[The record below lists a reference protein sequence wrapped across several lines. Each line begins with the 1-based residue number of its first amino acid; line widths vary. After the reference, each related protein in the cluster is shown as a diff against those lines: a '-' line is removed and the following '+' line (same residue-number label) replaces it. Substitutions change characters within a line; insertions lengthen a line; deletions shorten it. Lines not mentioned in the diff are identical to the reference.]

1 MEEIKVIEPVANSVS
16 IDVTANSELNV
27 SNNSSEVV
35 EHFTNSVSLSITE
48 LNGRNSIEIND
59 NDEKV
64 VLNDLEDD
72 KIEIIKPT
80 TNSIS
85 NIANN
90 TETDHS
96 DIEDNSTSLEMLI
109 QMIYSKEDTLPTK
122 LECLNFIMPELTK
135 EVSDKFMDK
144 LIDLNGINPDA
155 KFKVDR
161 LKLMDWLKNIC
172 YTTKNINITT
182 TKSAYSYV
190 IHMIAMIDFI
200 LKNPNNS
207 KTSDF
212 ITYYN
217 STEESNDN
225 PLGNINFHYPNY
237 IFCNLLMINNGNID
251 QDICFEDIVYS
262 AFPCKRNIWER
273 KNKRFFPRIKYKFD
287 LPLSRI
293 HDLGLEIE
301 STKHFNHHLSLK
313 GKTIKILSYDLA
325 TEQFILVYQYNRL
338 ARFESR
344 NIIIKRN
351 IWITNN
357 EMKSKFGSIKIWTKG
372 FGYSILY
379 DKFLDL
385 EKRLNSFW
393 F

>member
-1 MEEIKVIEPVANSVS
+1 MSAGQFNTHKAYKLSPKNGYISYISPIEKDMEEIKVIEPTENSVS
-16 IDVTANSELNV
+16 IDVTANSELNI

-35 EHFTNSVSLSITE
+35 EPFTNSVSLSITE
-48 LNGRNSIEIND
+48 LNGGNNIEIND
-59 NDEKV
+59 NNEKI

-90 TETDHS
+90 TETDYS
-96 DIEDNSTSLEMLI
+96 DIEDNSSSLEMLI
-109 QMIYSKEDTLPTK
+109 QMIYSKEDTFPTK
-122 LECLNFIMPELTK
+122 SECLNFIMPELTK

-144 LIDLNGINPDA
+144 LFDLKGINPDV

-172 YTTKNINITT
+172 YTTKNIHTTT

-212 ITYYN
+212 IAYYN

-237 IFCNLLMINNGNID
+237 IFCNLLMINNVNID

-273 KNKRFFPRIKYKFD
+273 KSKRYFPRIRYKFD

-313 GKTIKILSYDLA
+313 GNTIKILSYDLA

-338 ARFESR
+338 AR
-344 NIIIKRN
+344 
-351 IWITNN
+351 
-357 EMKSKFGSIKIWTKG
+357 
-372 FGYSILY
+372 LY
-379 DKFLDL
+379 AIH
-385 EKRLNSFW
+385 SFRHICRPR
-393 F
+393 